1 MTESTTPPPSPEI
14 QAGSEDVTVPM
25 GASTPEPGHQKAEQ
39 ASRILEAS
47 RSFGITPEQYMLP
60 AQQQI
65 RMLDPEGNL
74 ISESEQGTGP
84 GHEYPIPEDDVLL
97 KAYEGL
103 VAGRRINDQN
113 YALVRQ
119 GRLAVYPS
127 SHGQEACQVG
137 AALGLGT
144 QDWMFPTYR
153 DTVSVITRGVDP
165 LEVMVSFRGDWHCG
179 YNPHDYKVSAMSTPL
194 TTQLLHAVGVAHAAK
209 LRGEDTVVLAMCGDG
224 ATSEGDFHEA
234 LNFAAV
240 FEVPV
245 VFFVQNNGYA
255 ISVPLSSQSAAPSLA
270 HKAIGYGM
278 AGEQVDGND
287 MVAVL
292 ATLRRAVHLAR
303 ENSTPLLLEAT
314 TYRMQA
320 HTNADDDT
328 RYRDSEEVEQWKRKD
343 PLKRMRTFLTNK
355 GLLDEATEER
365 ISAKAEEIAASLRQ
379 AMTTEPKGDPLE
391 LFEHVYAEPTAQLHE
406 QRDQLADELTRAE
419 EGGHA

>member
-1 MTESTTPPPSPEI
+1 MTESSTGTTS
-14 QAGSEDVTVPM
+14 S
-25 GASTPEPGHQKAEQ
+25 STESAPTHEPVELTHEKAEQ
-39 ASRILEAS
+39 AARILEAS
-47 RSFGITPEQYMLP
+47 RSFGISAEQYMLP

-74 ISESEQGTGP
+74 VPEDQQGTGP
-84 GHEYPIPEDDVLL
+84 GHEYPIPEDDILL

-103 VAGRRINDQN
+103 VAGRRVNDQN

-137 AALGLGT
+137 AALCLAED
-144 QDWMFPTYR
+144 DWLFPTYR
-153 DTVSVITRGVDP
+153 DTVAAIARGVDP
-165 LEVMVSFRGDWHCG
+165 LDVMVSFRGDWHCG
-179 YNPHDYKVSAMSTPL
+179 YDPHKYKVAPQSTPL

-209 LRGEDTVVLAMCGDG
+209 LRGEDTVVVAMCGDG

-255 ISVPLSSQSAAPSLA
+255 ISVPLSHQSAAPSLA

-303 ENSTPLLLEAT
+303 ENSMPLLLEAV

-328 RYRDSEEVEQWKRKD
+328 RYRTADEVEHWKRTD
-343 PLKRMRTFLTNK
+343 PLVRLRKFLTSK
-355 GLLDEATEER
+355 GVLDDDAESR
-365 ISAKAEEIAASLRQ
+365 IAESSEEIAASLRQ
-379 AMTTEPKGDPLE
+379 AMTADPAENPLE
-391 LFEHVYAEPTAQLHE
+391 LFDHVYSAPTAQLSE
-406 QRDQLADELTRAE
+406 QRAQLDDELRRSTTE
-419 EGGHA
+419 EGAN